1 MKKVKYL
8 AMLLAAGM
16 FAACSDNLEDTGAGN
31 AGGTTP
37 QGETGYVNISLNL
50 PTTSGGNTRANES
63 FDDGLA
69 AEYKVNDAII
79 ALFYGADESTATCRY
94 AFELSSTDFELS
106 GGTTDNITSY
116 YASGVRM
123 IKSPDEGENVYALA
137 ILNSTDYFDVTTT
150 TESGEATGD
159 AALSTKLQT
168 GTSNSK
174 KDFTGTLSSLW
185 TTAATYDAN
194 IASTSNGGDFLM
206 TNAPIS
212 SITSYTSTETK
223 PADLNVTTLAP
234 ITVYNDKEMAEGLAS
249 ANPIYVERAVAKT
262 TVKVNSADGS
272 LTIKSEVP
280 AYDGAKVT
288 FTGEGNGWKLQNTN
302 KSYYYVR
309 KVTDASQNDW
319 DDWAISFNGGVTSE
333 INRFFGQMANPYR
346 TYWGIDPNYDVIASE
361 NLATNFNILT
371 NTSSITWNTVGITST
386 TAAQYTDKYVEY
398 CAENTTKAQAMQDN
412 NLTGV
417 LLKTTFTPE
426 GAQPGDNFFMLNN
439 TSAIFLEDGDRG
451 FIAWATAVL
460 ANGSTGIPLDENE
473 TLSIKEGAPEGT
485 ITTADGVKA
494 LLKTSSASP
503 NDELTNDQANAILT
517 AAGSNIKFYKGGV
530 TYYYSTLI
538 EHFGDAQT
546 PLGDNVVID
555 DLTDYDE
562 KKHLGRWGV
571 VRNNWY
577 ELNITSV
584 SGPGEPEIPEIPEK
598 PADKTNSYINCEINV
613 LSWAKRTQGVE
624 L

>member
-185 TTAATYDAN
+185 TTAATYDAKTVPGTV
-194 IASTSNGGDFLM
+194 ASTHDE
-206 TNAPIS
+206 
-212 SITSYTSTETK
+212 TS
-223 PADLNVTTLAP
+223 
-234 ITVYNDKEMAEGLAS
+234 
-249 ANPIYVERAVAKT
+249 
-262 TVKVNSADGS
+262 
-272 LTIKSEVP
+272 
-280 AYDGAKVT
+280 
-288 FTGEGNGWKLQNTN
+288 
-302 KSYYYVR
+302 
-309 KVTDASQNDW
+309 
-319 DDWAISFNGGVTSE
+319 
-333 INRFFGQMANPYR
+333 
-346 TYWGIDPNYDVIASE
+346 
-361 NLATNFNILT
+361 
-371 NTSSITWNTVGITST
+371 
-386 TAAQYTDKYVEY
+386 
-398 CAENTTKAQAMQDN
+398 
-412 NLTGV
+412 
-417 LLKTTFTPE
+417 
-426 GAQPGDNFFMLNN
+426 
-439 TSAIFLEDGDRG
+439 
-451 FIAWATAVL
+451 
-460 ANGSTGIPLDENE
+460 
-473 TLSIKEGAPEGT
+473 
-485 ITTADGVKA
+485 
-494 LLKTSSASP
+494 
-503 NDELTNDQANAILT
+503 
-517 AAGSNIKFYKGGV
+517 
-530 TYYYSTLI
+530 
-538 EHFGDAQT
+538 
-546 PLGDNVVID
+546 
-555 DLTDYDE
+555 
-562 KKHLGRWGV
+562 
-571 VRNNWY
+571 
-577 ELNITSV
+577 
-584 SGPGEPEIPEIPEK
+584 
-598 PADKTNSYINCEINV
+598 
-613 LSWAKRTQGVE
+613 
-624 L
+624 